1 MQDIFKGFPNL
12 HPMFVHFPIVLLLLA
27 TVAQLLVVVYPKNS
41 TYKHISL
48 FLIAFGCLGAF
59 IAIKNAA
66 HISGD
71 ADDKAIDIFKI
82 HQRFGQ
88 ITLYLSLFATILRL
102 VFFKAMAKKWMEYIL
117 LILFFLI
124 SIVVSYTGHL
134 GASMVY
140 KYGVGPQGNG
150 LLPK

>member
-1 MQDIFKGFPNL
+1 MANPFDGFHNL
-12 HPMFVHFPIVLLLLA
+12 HPLFVHFPIVLLLLA
-27 TVAQLLVVVYPKNS
+27 AVAQLLVVVYPKNS
-41 TYKHISL
+41 TYKRISL

-59 IAIKNAA
+59 IAIKNVA

-71 ADDKAIDIFKI
+71 ADDKAIEIFEV

-117 LILFFLI
+117 LLLFFII

-134 GASMVY
+134 GATMVY

-150 LLPK
+150 LLSK